1 MEQKHYTVIV
11 VPEDS
16 SEIKRWTLSSKS
28 LRRWVISGWVALGLV
43 VCGLVHYGF
52 VAYQAAENV
61 RLTAENA
68 ALSLRLAALNADVE
82 RVEQKLT
89 QLGEFSTRLQAL
101 TQVND
106 PARSLAIGPVAG
118 EAVREGDVLY
128 ASGEKVG
135 SEYESMD
142 SPLTANLV
150 DAKLV
155 HVEEDLRERD
165 ENLRDLHS
173 FFTRDTLRLS
183 STPSIAPTRTRLV
196 TSSFGVRVDP
206 LTEQEVMHKGIDF
219 AGELGDDVVST
230 GDGKVVFVGERGGY
244 GKSIVVDHGFGYQSH
259 YAHLNSYTVT
269 LGDDVTRGQII
280 GAVGNS
286 GRTTGPHLHYEVRYL
301 GLPQSPDRFI
311 LNR

>member
-1 MEQKHYTVIV
+1 MDQKHYTVIV

-16 SEIKRWTLSSKS
+16 SEIKRWTLSSTS
-28 LRRWVISGWVALGLV
+28 LRRWVITGWVALGLV

-52 VAYQAAENV
+52 VAHQASENV

-89 QLGEFSTRLQAL
+89 QLGEFSSRLEAL

-106 PARSLAIGPVAG
+106 PARSLAIGPVS
-118 EAVREGDVLY
+118 EAVRDGEVLY

-135 SEYESMD
+135 SEYEAMD
-142 SPLTANLV
+142 SQLTANLV

-155 HVEEDLRERD
+155 HVEE
-165 ENLRDLHS
+165 NLSAMRTSVTYTASL
-173 FFTRDTLRLS
+173 RDTLRLS
-183 STPSIAPTRTRLV
+183 ATPSIAPTRTRLV
-196 TSSFGVRVDP
+196 TSGFGVRVDP
-206 LTEQEVMHKGIDF
+206 FTEEVMHKGVDF

-244 GKSIVVDHGFGYQSH
+244 GKSIVVDHGFGCKSH
-259 YAHLNSYTVT
+259 YTHLNGYTVT
-269 LGDDVTRGQII
+269 LGDEVTRGQII

-286 GRTTGPHLHYEVRYL
+286 GRTTGPHLHCGAIPGAATARPVH
-301 GLPQSPDRFI
+301 
-311 LNR
+311 LNQ

>member
-1 MEQKHYTVIV
+1 MDQKHYTVIV

-16 SEIKRWTLSSKS
+16 SDVKRWTLSSNS
-28 LRRWVISGWVALGLV
+28 LRRWVFTAWLVLGLV

-52 VAYQAAENV
+52 VVHQASENV

-89 QLGEFSTRLQAL
+89 QLGEFSARLEGL

-106 PARSLAIGPVAG
+106 PGRSLAIGPVAG
-118 EAVREGDVLY
+118 EAVRDGDVLY

-135 SEYESMD
+135 SEYEAMD
-142 SPLTANLV
+142 SELTVNLV

-155 HVEEDLRERD
+155 HVEDSLKDRE
-165 ENLRDLHS
+165 ENIRDLHA
-173 FFTRDTLRLS
+173 FFTRDALRLS
-183 STPSIAPTRTRLV
+183 STPSIAPIRTRLI

-206 LTEQEVMHKGIDF
+206 FTEQEVMHKGIDF

-269 LGDDVTRGQII
+269 VGDEVTRGQTI
-280 GAVGNS
+280 GSVGNS

-301 GLPQSPDRFI
+301 GLPQSPERFI
-311 LNR
+311 VNR